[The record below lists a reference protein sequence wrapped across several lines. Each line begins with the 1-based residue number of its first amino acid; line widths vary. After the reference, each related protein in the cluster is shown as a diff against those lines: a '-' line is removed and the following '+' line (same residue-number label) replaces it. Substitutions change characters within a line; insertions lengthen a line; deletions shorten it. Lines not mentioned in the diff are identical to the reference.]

1 MISKRSDE
9 MAELI
14 GIFIISFVIF
24 GSTIYRL
31 FLFSRQGHTHHD
43 IYEQRK
49 YGIEPDRSDDD
60 EETINGGDSSPFHR
74 EEMDIED

>member
-1 MISKRSDE
+1 MV
-9 MAELI
+9 ELI

-31 FLFSRQGHTHHD
+31 FLFTKQGHTHHD

-49 YGIEPDRSDDD
+49 YGIEPDRSDDH
-60 EETINGGDSSPFHR
+60 EETVTFDESSSLER
-74 EEMDIED
+74 EGEGH

>member
-1 MISKRSDE
+1 MV
-9 MAELI
+9 ELV

-31 FLFSRQGHTHHD
+31 FLFTKQGHTHHD
-43 IYEQRK
+43 IYNQRK

-60 EETINGGDSSPFHR
+60 EETVQFDDTSSSKR
-74 EEMDIED
+74 EGEGR